1 MESNNEIDYEI
12 ILKFPSLLQAGNFL
26 TELAM
31 WKEEKN
37 KKTEKKLNDLRGQH
51 TKKYHQDA
59 RIHKLLHPDL
69 TYAQCMDFVRNWRV

>member
-26 TELAM
+26 TELAL
-31 WKEEKN
+31 WKEDKN
-37 KKTEKKLNDLRGQH
+37 KKAVKKLNDLRGQH

-59 RIHKLLHPDL
+59 RIHWKENPEK
-69 TYAQCMDFVRNWRV
+69 TYRECMSYVRNL